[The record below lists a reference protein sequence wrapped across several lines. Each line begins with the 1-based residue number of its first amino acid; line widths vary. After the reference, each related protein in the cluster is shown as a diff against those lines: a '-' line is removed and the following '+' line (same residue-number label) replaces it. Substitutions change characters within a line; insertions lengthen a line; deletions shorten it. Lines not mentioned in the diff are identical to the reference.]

1 MGIPAVPRRSGRYPG
16 LAAFR
21 RFCESSPGISLSQCD
36 GLACRRTIQKVS
48 QGLIQTLYFRMSE
61 PLSYPVM
68 QALFDSANRLC
79 KTAPFIAQGQ
89 DNLATV
95 AGIFAANDPTPP
107 DRCRNQ
113 TAWASMLANQPAPQF
128 PARKSVPIRQGSAG
142 LRPEMESASA
152 APAWKQI
159 DDCLHAGRQGSG
171 NEVLLRGSCGLSL
184 FVCQKGGDGFG
195 ITRRVAEPEHMTGS
209 FEHHFDGV
217 GYAA

>member
-68 QALFDSANRLC
+68 QALFDSVNRLC

-128 PARKSVPIRQGSAG
+128 LQGNRFPFGKAAQDFG
-142 LRPEMESASA
+142 LRWSQLQRRQHGSKLTIAFTLGTKDQETKFFFGAHAACLCSFVRKVAMASA
-152 APAWKQI
+152 
-159 DDCLHAGRQGSG
+159 
-171 NEVLLRGSCGLSL
+171 
-184 FVCQKGGDGFG
+184 
-195 ITRRVAEPEHMTGS
+195 
-209 FEHHFDGV
+209 
-217 GYAA
+217 